1 MTGPA
6 ARGTTSKKTSF
17 TWFGGYSSSTVAT
30 YDVRFRKARYDGKYG
45 PWTRPASWQGTAVS
59 DVPLGLRAGYTSCV
73 AVRARNRAGQRS
85 GWTTQRCTARSL
97 DDRSLARSAGWKAR
111 SGKDSYFGG
120 TYLTTTRK
128 GATLVR
134 TGARLKRVGVVA
146 STCRSCGKVAVL
158 LDGKRIGTVH
168 LAGPKHASRVL
179 MLPAVSRQKATVT
192 LKVRS
197 SGQRVRID
205 GLVLSRS

>member
-1 MTGPA
+1 MT
-6 ARGTTSKKTSF
+6 
-17 TWFGGYSSSTVAT
+17 
-30 YDVRFRKARYDGKYG
+30 
-45 PWTRPASWQGTAVS
+45 

-73 AVRARNRAGQRS
+73 AVRAHNRAGQRS

-97 DDRSLARSAGWKAR
+97 DDRRLARSSGWKAK
-111 SGKDSYFGG
+111 SDKDSYFRGS
-120 TYLTTTRK
+120 YLTTTRK

-134 TGARLKRVGVVA
+134 TGARLKRVGIVA

-158 LDGKRIGTVH
+158 LDGKRIGTVQ
-168 LAGPKHASRVL
+168 LAGPKRASQVL
-179 MLPAVSRQKATVT
+179 MLPAVKRQKATVT